1 MILWYI
7 AEKLDITN
15 MIENRIGLVKENSLL
30 ERIKDLEIDNEK
42 LFNIINEQKMDI
54 DKLYKTIGII
64 CTSGILNDK

>member
-1 MILWYI
+1 MKSL
-7 AEKLDITN
+7 LGIT
-15 MIENRIGLVKENSLL
+15 IGLVEEKSLL
-30 ERIKDLEIDNEK
+30 ERIKDLETDNEK

>member
-1 MILWYI
+1 M
-7 AEKLDITN
+7 TGN
-15 MIENRIGLVKENSLL
+15 TIGLIKEKSLL

>member
-1 MILWYI
+1 MILCYI

-15 MIENRIGLVKENSLL
+15 MTGNTIGLIKEKPLL

>member
-1 MILWYI
+1 M
-7 AEKLDITN
+7 TGN
-15 MIENRIGLVKENSLL
+15 TIGLIKEKPLL